1 MSSQA
6 YVGTMK
12 RTFVQAVVHLL
23 QTEYALL
30 GSQRILQL
38 LAEDI
43 QELVKQFYPAP
54 DYLSSGWMVFTG
66 TKAQGGKAYP
76 GQPVSDHQL
85 VTIAWPVCLPEDTA
99 ALAQMPPGKAG
110 KQERQALLQKR
121 LIRLITHGWNHPD
134 GPVLL
139 TLADLSVMLG
149 FNTVSLSHLLSQARE
164 ETGQPLPTMGYYF
177 DLGMKPTHK
186 AEIIALYEQ
195 GLDESEIARR
205 SQHAQSSVGRYI
217 RDYER
222 VKLAL
227 QRQIVPE
234 QIPALT
240 GLQAAVVNVYVK
252 LVYEYHPYLQPDSE
266 LPHSG
271 A

>member
-1 MSSQA
+1 MSAQA

-12 RTFVQAVVHLL
+12 RSFVQAVVHLL
-23 QTEYALL
+23 QSQYALM
-30 GSQRILQL
+30 GSDRILQL

-43 QELVKQFYPAP
+43 QALVKQFYPEP
-54 DYLSSGWMVFTG
+54 DYLSSGWLVFTG
-66 TKAQGGKAYP
+66 TKAEGGKAYP

-85 VTIAWPVCLPEDTA
+85 VTISWPVCLPEDTA

-110 KQERQALLQKR
+110 QEARRALLQQR
-121 LIRLITHGWNHPD
+121 VIRLIEHGAAHPD

-149 FNTVSLSHLLSQARE
+149 ADIHYLSQLLTQARK
-164 ETGQPLPTMGYYF
+164 ETDQPLPTVGYYF

-186 AEIIALYEQ
+186 AEIVDLYEQ
-195 GLDESEIARR
+195 GLDEVEIAHR
-205 SQHAQSSVGRYI
+205 SQHAQSSVGRYL

-227 QRQIVPE
+227 QRQIDPD
-234 QIPALT
+234 QIPSLT
-240 GLQAAVVNVYVK
+240 GLQPGVVVAYVK
-252 LVYEYHPYLQPDSE
+252 LVGEHHPDLLADSQPP
-266 LPHSG
+266 LVG